1 MNESSHPVVDAA
13 VAAFISEYGSGP
25 GRPLCVVIAALN
37 EVGAV
42 GGVIE
47 SLPANAAGLD
57 LECIVVDDGSS
68 DGTADAARREGAM
81 VCRFDRNLGQG
92 WALRAGY
99 RLAAD
104 RGATVIA
111 TMDADGQ
118 FDAGELGRIAGPVAG
133 GTADMVVGSRRLGH
147 SEVGDRV
154 RATGVVAFARLITL
168 LSGQRVTDPSSGY
181 RAFRPE
187 VPQRVPLRQV
197 QYQASELLIGAIS
210 LGFRVTEVPMTLRD
224 RVAGQS
230 KKGTN
235 LLYGWRFT
243 KVVIATWWRMRRAAR
258 SQPGR

>member
-1 MNESSHPVVDAA
+1 MNDSRHPVVDAA
-13 VAAFISEYGSGP
+13 LAAFNSEYGSGP

-42 GGVIE
+42 ASVIE
-47 SLPANAAGLD
+47 SLPPDAAGLD
-57 LECIVVDDGSS
+57 LECILVDDGSS
-68 DGTADAARREGAM
+68 DGTADAARRAGAM

-99 RLAAD
+99 RLAAA
-104 RGATVIA
+104 RHAAVIA

-118 FDAGELGRIAGPVAG
+118 FDPGELGRIVGPVVG
-133 GTADMVVGSRRLGH
+133 GRADMVVGSRRLGR
-147 SEVGDRV
+147 SEVGDRF

-168 LSGQRVTDPSSGY
+168 LTGQRVTDPSSGY

-187 VPQRVPLRQV
+187 VPERVPLRQV

-210 LGFRVTEVPMTLRD
+210 MGFRVTEVPMTLRV
-224 RVAGQS
+224 RAAGQS

-243 KVVIATWWRMRRAAR
+243 KVVVTTWWTTRRVAR

>member
-1 MNESSHPVVDAA
+1 MNESSQPLVDAA
-13 VAAFISEYGSGP
+13 VTAFISEYGTGP
-25 GRPLCVVIAALN
+25 GRDLCVVIAALD

-42 GGVIE
+42 AGVVG
-47 SLPANAAGLD
+47 SLPPSAAGLD

-68 DGTADAARREGAM
+68 DGTADAARRAGAM
-81 VCRFDRNLGQG
+81 VCRLDRNLGQG

-99 RLAAD
+99 RLAAT

-118 FDAGELGRIAGPVAG
+118 FDPGELGRIVGPVAE
-133 GTADMVVGSRRLGH
+133 GTADMVVGSRRLGG
-147 SEVGDRV
+147 SQVGDRV
-154 RATGVVAFARLITL
+154 RAAGVVGFAHLITVL
-168 LSGQRVTDPSSGY
+168 TGHRVTDPSSGY

-187 VPQRVPLRQV
+187 VAQRVPLRQV

-210 LGFRVTEVPMTLRD
+210 LGFRVTEVPMTVRA
-224 RVAGQS
+224 RVAGES

-243 KVVIATWWRMRRAAR
+243 RAVVTTWWRMRQVAR